1 MSNYIWLVKNRHVI
15 AHMAKKG
22 GKSTVLEYFCEVSK
36 GDVFVEGRFF
46 MHTSGNYFF
55 PFCCFYLKSCQMG
68 MVL

>member
-1 MSNYIWLVKNRHVI
+1 MSNYIWMVKNRHII

-22 GKSTVLEYFCEVSK
+22 GKLEYFCEVSK
-36 GDVFVEGRFF
+36 GDEFVEGRFF
-46 MHTSGNYFF
+46 MHTSDKYFF